1 MSGPIG
7 DIDPAIRD
15 VHIWGAGVSGL
26 LMGHFLSRR
35 GYTVDVYEKSHRVGG
50 KIQSHALAEGV
61 IEEGPNAIYAT
72 EAIESWLSSLGLTV
86 LPATPKL
93 KRRLWNGRALS
104 PMSLP
109 LLLRLVVRLW
119 LKAPRIDDQ
128 TRVSD
133 FFRPLLGPYVEA
145 LLSPAL
151 QGIYGSGADEL
162 TVTALWPQI
171 PREGRYFR
179 ALRSLRGPRARSV
192 SFPKGMSEFI
202 HALADSI
209 SGEIH
214 LNYQGPFALRPNT
227 IICADAQSAAELV
240 RTIWPDGARALAGVH
255 YLPLQSTLVEAPS
268 PIETQRTFGY
278 LFPRAS
284 GIRSLGVLFNREIF
298 QGRTGLTFIVPGA
311 SGAQDVVRQDLQR
324 LGWPEAPMRIHAWE
338 RALPRYNGSRTQAI
352 KELRTSTSRPRELT
366 LFGNYVSGISLR
378 DMIQAAQS
386 FALKH

>member
-35 GYTVDVYEKSHRVGG
+35 GYTVHLYEKSHRLGG
-50 KIQSHALAEGV
+50 KIQSHVLAEGV

-93 KRRLWNGRALS
+93 KRRLWNGKPHS

-109 LLLRLVVRLW
+109 LVLRLLTHLW
-119 LKAPRIDDQ
+119 LKTPQIDDH

-151 QGIYGSGADEL
+151 QGVYGSGADEL

-171 PREGRYFR
+171 PRGDRYFR

-202 HALADSI
+202 QALADSI
-209 SGEIH
+209 SGELH
-214 LNYQGPFALRPNT
+214 LNYQGPFVLRPNT
-227 IICADAQSAAELV
+227 IICADAHSAAELLRPV
-240 RTIWPDGARALAGVH
+240 WPAGADALTRVP
-255 YLPLQSTLVEAPS
+255 YLPLQSTVVEAPS
-268 PIETQRTFGY
+268 PVETRRTFGY
-278 LFPRAS
+278 LFPRTS
-284 GIRSLGVLFNREIF
+284 GITSLGVLFNREIF
-298 QGRTGLTFIVPGA
+298 PGRTGLTFIVPGA
-311 SGAQDVVRQDLQR
+311 TGAQELVCRDLER
-324 LGWPEAPMRIHAWE
+324 LGWPEAPMRVHAWV
-338 RALPRYNGSRTQAI
+338 RALPRYNGSRTQAV
-352 KELRTSTSRPRELT
+352 KELRTSTSRPRGLT
-366 LFGNYVSGISLR
+366 LFGNYVAGISLR